1 MAMMQRIHSL
11 YIDGKLD
18 KEQQKWF
25 QTKPDFEFY
34 DLKLDPFE
42 LNNLIDEPNLQE
54 QIIIFKSELEKW
66 MVETNDL
73 GAIPEHE
80 LIKNATSL

>member
-1 MAMMQRIHSL
+1 MF
-11 YIDGKLD
+11 KL
-18 KEQQKWF
+18 
-25 QTKPDFEFY
+25 
-34 DLKLDPFE
+34 
-42 LNNLIDEPNLQE
+42 
-54 QIIIFKSELEKW
+54 ELEKW